1 MCRGKGTRINSFG
14 EKKKNTGGGIILPDF
29 KTYYEGTEFKMCY
42 CDRVNTQKYTHT
54 ACMTSQFLTKV
65 QCNRE
70 E

>member
-42 CDRVNTQKYTHT
+42 CDRVNT
-54 ACMTSQFLTKV
+54 
-65 QCNRE
+65 
-70 E
+70 